1 MKHLKLF
8 FALFA
13 MLALGVGNAWAET
26 ETLACPQG
34 TVSNNTMTWEL
45 TSCTVVHA
53 KGSSTN
59 ALAAYAP
66 WRIYKNSTVTFTP
79 KANVTIS
86 AITITVQNTT
96 DYTNATKN
104 GTWGNASISMN
115 NNIATVTPTDGT
127 SSIKFTSSSAQ
138 TRWSSITVTYEAG
151 STTPKQ
157 KYTLTYQAGSVTGS
171 LEVEEGAN
179 LLDALKDITPVAC
192 DPTSTEPIGWSE
204 SEITTKQANAP
215 ILLTDADVMPSEE
228 HSVYYVF
235 AKKETTGGGAATE
248 KTGEYTFANY
258 TAGTQYAKNEEHK
271 LDDDVTIYTN
281 DCHFTSELRIYSSST
296 NNGYV
301 VSNELPGKIVSMGFN
316 AGNKVDALV
325 VYGSTDGNTWSQ
337 VGEVSVTSTSY
348 KDYTLSFG
356 ENNYTYFKLDVKGS
370 NQVRLKK
377 MSVTYMSGGGTTT
390 ISDYT
395 TSCSN
400 APAATLVSIAHTG
413 DKTTFTEGDAF
424 VKSTITATYD
434 DATTKD
440 VTSLA
445 TFTGYDMNTTGTQT
459 VTVTYEDYT
468 ITYNITVNPK
478 PKYTITWNNAGTTT
492 TTEVIQ
498 GEALVTLPEPA
509 DCPSGKKFMG
519 WTTAT
524 SVNNDGSGITYI
536 KPTDKPTANTTYNAV
551 FAVVE
556 GGDATPTTATVTIAD
571 YATANSWASGTQ
583 YNTMNIDANITA
595 TAAGGGNTGKYYSS
609 GSGTW
614 RFYQNETPSLTISAA
629 AGYEIQTVKM
639 TYTIGSTGVL
649 TLDGSQIAS
658 EAACEINAVSVTFS
672 VGNTTSAT
680 NGNVQV
686 SAIEV
691 VYAPAAAKSD
701 YSLDCELHQDPYL
714 TVLETAIGFGTVAQN
729 ETATETFTVT
739 GGYLAEDV
747 ALTISGTNASFFSV
761 SPATITK
768 ADDVEETVTV
778 TYNPTATGDHTA
790 TLTIKTGDITKEI
803 ALSGKV
809 LAPGKWVLVKDVA
822 TLSAG
827 DEIIIAAADADYAI
841 GAAASNNYKG
851 AAITKVGETANA
863 DASVT
868 VLTVEETGVAEA
880 PYALKDGS
888 KYLYA
893 AGSDKNYLKAQV
905 TNNVNGQWA
914 ITITAEGVASIE
926 AAKSSN
932 RKVMQYNPNSG
943 SPIFACYETAS
954 QKALAIYRNS
964 ENVVKPVISG
974 EGDFVGSTQV
984 TITAQSGL
992 TVYYTTDG
1000 TDPNNTSAQYTA
1012 PFTINATTT
1021 VKAIAYDASS
1031 NASGVAEMTFTKHE
1045 LVNVATAMA
1054 LAKDEVAYFD
1064 EFEVVKVVTGKGNI
1078 YIKDA
1083 SGHGLIYDNTLAG
1096 ELKDG
1101 DRVQGFV
1108 GISSPYNGLPE
1119 AKPYNVTYEDLTI
1132 TAGTPAEPYDFT
1144 STAIAE
1150 TDINKYI
1157 VFQNVEITENTD
1169 MSTNPTL
1176 TIGGN
1181 SVKFYNQFSVSKTL
1195 EAGKIYDIYG
1205 FVAVYEKDG
1214 NRNLQAYFYEAAQDG
1229 EVIQKYTVTYNAG
1242 GATGTVPVDN
1252 AEYSE
1257 GAQVYLK
1264 SATSLTYEGYEYKG
1278 WKVTDANGTEI
1289 PVSSNKFNMPASNVT
1304 VTAQW
1309 EEIVVTPKKDF
1320 SAGLWVLVTD
1330 ASELAADDYVV
1341 VAAANLDV
1349 AMKSYESGNYCTHMA
1364 ITKYGS
1370 TFIQWDENVGVFQL
1384 AKNDDNYTIQDVNT
1398 KQYLYAAGSGSNN
1411 YLKAANEIPTDADE
1425 VKKYIWTI
1433 TIEDGVTTV
1442 KATSENRN
1450 TLKYNKN
1457 SGQERFSCYAS
1468 GQEDIALYKYV
1479 AAYTRTIASGDYGTI
1494 CLPYASSSYSGAEF
1508 YEISWME
1515 LEEDGTTP
1523 KSIWLDE
1530 VNGNLTAGKPYIF
1543 KATSTVLTVNCTGTA
1558 VADPVAGVAGLV
1570 GTFKDIKS
1578 DNTILEGNYMISGN
1592 QFLLCPAGCW
1602 LNANRAY
1609 IDATI
1614 IANHTTKKAVIP
1626 GRRRVCLGETS
1637 ENEATGFENIV
1648 APEGQAVKAIVNGQ
1662 LIIIRDGV
1670 KYNVQGQ
1677 VIR

>member
-1 MKHLKLF
+1 
-8 FALFA
+8 
-13 MLALGVGNAWAET
+13 MLLTLGVGNAWAEDT
-26 ETLACPQG
+26 ETYTCEKG
-34 TVSNNTMTWEL
+34 TIVDNSMTWNL
-45 TSCTVVHA
+45 TSCTIEHEKA
-53 KGSSTN
+53 ESSN
-59 ALAAYAP
+59 ALAVYAP
-66 WRIYKNSTVTFTP
+66 WRIYAKQT
-79 KANVTIS
+79 
-86 AITITVQNTT
+86 ITITPKSGITITKMVITSTT
-96 DYTNATKN
+96 DAYATAGTKTWTNATA
-104 GTWGNASISMN
+104 TSSSTSI
-115 NNIATVTPTDGT
+115 TVIPTDGT
-127 SSIKFTSSSAQ
+127 SKFVYTNTNSGQ
-138 TRWSSITVTYEAG
+138 TRWQSVVITYTTG
-151 STTPKQ
+151 TTTPKEE
-157 KYTLTYQAGSVTGS
+157 YTLTYQAGSETGT
-171 LEVEEGAN
+171 LKVEEGAN
-179 LLDALKDITPVAC
+179 LLEALKDITPVAC

-204 SEITTKQANAP
+204 SKITTKQANAP
-215 ILLTDADVMPSEE
+215 TLLTDADVMPSEE

-235 AKKETTGGGAATE
+235 AKKETVGGGAATE
-248 KTGEYTFANY
+248 KTGTYTFSSYA
-258 TAGTQYAKNEEHK
+258 AGTQYAKNEEHK

-370 NQVRLKK
+370 NQIRLKK

-395 TSCSN
+395 TSCGT
-400 APAATLVSIAHTG
+400 APEPAVLVSIVANAEG
-413 DKTTFTEGDAF
+413 KNAFTEGDEF
-424 VKSTITATYD
+424 VKATITATYD
-434 DATTKD
+434 DETTKD

-459 VTVTYEDYT
+459 VTVTYEDKSISYT
-468 ITYNITVNPK
+468 ITVNPK
-478 PKYTITWNNAGTTT
+478 PKYTITWNNVGITT
-492 TTEVIQ
+492 TTEVVQ

-519 WTTAT
+519 WTAAT

-536 KPTDKPTANTTYNAV
+536 KPTDKPIANTTYYAV

-556 GGDATPTTATVTIAD
+556 GGDETPTTATVSIAD
-571 YATANSWASGTQ
+571 YATANSWASGTK

-595 TAAGGGNTGKYYSS
+595 TAAGGGNTGKYYST

-614 RFYQNETPSLTISAA
+614 RFYQNETPSLTISAT

-639 TYTIGSTGVL
+639 TYTIGNTGVL

-714 TVLETAIGFGTVAQN
+714 TVLETAIDFGTVAQN
-729 ETATETFTVT
+729 ETVTETLNVN

-747 ALTISGTNASFFSV
+747 TLTISGTNASFFSV
-761 SPATITK
+761 NPTTIAK
-768 ADDVEETVTV
+768 ADEVDQDVTI

-790 TLTIKTGDITKEI
+790 TLTIKTGDITEEI

-809 LAPGKWVLVKDVA
+809 LTPGKWVLVKDVA

-827 DEIIIAAADADYAI
+827 DEIIIASAVADYAI
-841 GAAASNNYKG
+841 GVAATNNYKG
-851 AAITKVGETANA
+851 AAITKVGETANTTA
-863 DASVT
+863 DVT
-868 VLTVEETGVAEA
+868 ILTVEETGDAEV
-880 PYALKDGS
+880 PYAFKDGS

-893 AGSDKNYLKAQV
+893 AGSDKNYLKAQA
-905 TNNVNGQWA
+905 TNNENGQWA
-914 ITITAEGVASIE
+914 ITITEGVASIV

-932 RKVMQYNPNSG
+932 RNVMQCNPNSG
-943 SPIFACYETAS
+943 NPIFACYTSADY
-954 QKALAIYRNS
+954 QQLAIYRNS
-964 ENVVKPVISG
+964 ENVVIPVISG
-974 EGDFVGSTQV
+974 DADFVGSTQV

-1000 TDPNNTSAQYTA
+1000 TDPNNTSAQYTE

-1054 LAKDEVAYFD
+1054 LDEDEIAYFD
-1064 EFEVVKVVTGKGNI
+1064 KFEVVKVVAGKGNI

-1096 ELKDG
+1096 QLKDG

-1119 AKPYNVTYEDLTI
+1119 AKPYNVTYADLTI
-1132 TAGTPAEPYDFT
+1132 TAGTAAEPYDFT
-1144 STAIAE
+1144 STVIAE

-1157 VFQNVEITENTD
+1157 VFQDVEVTANTD
-1169 MSTNPTL
+1169 MSSNPTL

-1181 SVKFYNQFSVSKTL
+1181 NVKFYNQFGVSKTL

-1214 NRNLQAYFYEAAQDG
+1214 NRTLQVYFYEAVQDG

-1257 GAQVYLK
+1257 GAEVYLK
-1264 SATSLTYEGYEYKG
+1264 SATGLTYEGYEYKG

-1289 PVSSNKFNMPASNVT
+1289 PVASNKFNMPASNVT

-1309 EEIVVTPKKDF
+1309 EEIVVAPRQDF
-1320 SAGLWVLVTD
+1320 SAGIWVRVTNAD
-1330 ASELAADDYVV
+1330 ELATDDYVV

-1349 AMKSYESGNYCTHMA
+1349 AMKSYESGNYCTHMT

-1398 KQYLYAAGSGSNN
+1398 KQYLYAAGSGNNN

-1468 GQEDIALYKYV
+1468 GQEEIALYKYV
-1479 AAYTRTIASGDYGTI
+1479 AAYTRTVTLGNYGTI
-1494 CLPYASSSYSGAEF
+1494 CIPYASSSYSGAEF
-1508 YEISWME
+1508 YEVSWLQKNGE
-1515 LEEDGTTP
+1515 TPVNLYLNQLAAGTQLE
-1523 KSIWLDE
+1523 
-1530 VNGNLTAGKPYIF
+1530 AGKPYIF
-1543 KATSTVLTVNCTGTA
+1543 KATANELSIEITGAPVDAPIPADENNGLTGSFDAIPAGSVLT
-1558 VADPVAGVAGLV
+1558 
-1570 GTFKDIKS
+1570 
-1578 DNTILEGNYMISGN
+1578 GNYVVAQN
-1592 QFLLCPAGCW
+1592 KFWTATADAYAA
-1602 LNANRAY
+1602 ANRAY
-1609 IDATI
+1609 IDASVVPTSEQ
-1614 IANHTTKKAVIP
+1614 AKLP
-1626 GRRRVCLGETS
+1626 GRRRVSLGAAGENAET
-1637 ENEATGFENIV
+1637 GIDNIIITDT
-1648 APEGQAVKAIVNGQ
+1648 PVKVIENGQ
-1662 LIIIRDGV
+1662 LIIIRGGE
-1670 KYNVQGQ
+1670 KFNVQGQ
-1677 VIR
+1677 KL